1 MSKAT
6 AKKELQFI
14 TDANGVK
21 IEEITDTLKLDGHK
35 HNARLV
41 KDYKDG
47 RLLVEHSVF
56 SDNGKTFLGNV
67 KTTLFDYGED
77 GKKRFIEEVESTPA
91 KADKIIFD
99 RNRQALQD
107 AKNELRG
114 ELTRQSTA
122 KPETRIARTIRKTVD
137 VSALTEAQRQALE
150 VLGVDPDSLS

>member
-1 MSKAT
+1 MSKTT

-14 TDANGVK
+14 MDSDIK
-21 IEEITDTLKLDGHK
+21 IEEITDTLKLNGHK
-35 HNARLV
+35 HNGRLV

-56 SDNGKTFLGNV
+56 SDSGKTFLGNV
-67 KTTLFDYGED
+67 KTVIFDYSEN
-77 GKKRFIEEVESTPA
+77 GKKRFIEEIESTPA

-99 RNRQALQD
+99 YNRQALQD

-122 KPETRIARTIRKTVD
+122 KPETKIARAITKNVD
-137 VSALTEAQRQALE
+137 VTALTEPQREALKA
-150 VLGVDPDSLS
+150 LGIDPDSLA